1 MAEISCSET
10 FFFLRPGFLGD
21 STGHRSGCTHRI
33 VHRVFSFGFASFF
46 SPVWFLSRVFF
57 IVAGHRQVATRCAPG
72 RCSRGVFN
80 GRKIKCQKKRKKIE
94 KETSAPKKPR
104 TRIMADAGHTHT
116 HTHTLT
122 HTHTHTRK
130 EEAYFFVVETVYKNG
145 SPKKKRKATVRT
157 MAVQRPV
164 EEISGEKRER
174 ERERENEMKRQKKK
188 CRSMGKWNFFFFL
201 PPFRKPFRSS
211 FRTDGNIRK
220 SVRRVHIGR

>member
-1 MAEISCSET
+1 MFRNV
-10 FFFLRPGFLGD
+10 FFFATGFSRRLDRPPIGLYPPDCPPGFFF
-21 STGHRSGCTHRI
+21 
-33 VHRVFSFGFASFF
+33 RVCLLFF
-46 SPVWFLSRVFF
+46 PRLVF
-57 IVAGHRQVATRCAPG
+57 VARFFYCRRPSAGSDQVRTWTLLARCFQWPENKMPKKEKKNRKRNKRTEETENKNNG
-72 RCSRGVFN
+72 RCW
-80 GRKIKCQKKRKKIE
+80 
-94 KETSAPKKPR
+94 A
-104 TRIMADAGHTHT
+104 HTHT
-116 HTHTLT
+116 HTHTDT
-122 HTHTHTRK
+122 HTHEKRRSV
-130 EEAYFFVVETVYKNG
+130 FFVVETVYKNG

>member
-1 MAEISCSET
+1 MTYLELFNNWIE
-10 FFFLRPGFLGD
+10 FPLFWFDRNFVFRNVFFLRPGFLGD

-116 HTHTLT
+116 HTNLL
-122 HTHTHTRK
+122 
-130 EEAYFFVVETVYKNG
+130 
-145 SPKKKRKATVRT
+145 
-157 MAVQRPV
+157 RP
-164 EEISGEKRER
+164 ENPAEPEWER
-174 ERERENEMKRQKKK
+174 EIE
-188 CRSMGKWNFFFFL
+188 
-201 PPFRKPFRSS
+201 
-211 FRTDGNIRK
+211 T
-220 SVRRVHIGR
+220 